1 MARFTDHEYAYV
13 RRPNYEF
20 TAFVVWLLASLGVLG
35 LYLSMSLPVL
45 VYQTMGAVCLSMALG
60 RSMPALQ
67 RYLKERQMK
76 GGKAGIDFISWQVI
90 KDKATGRGKRAKG
103 KSSAPGGQ
111 VWIGR
116 GFPWR
121 QQEIQ
126 KATEIIDNPPEWY
139 QGSEGRWIHG
149 LGDRNNED
157 LDVPIQ
163 ELEGHTLI
171 VGSTGTGKTRLFE
184 FMISQAIFRNEPVIV
199 IDPKGDKDLSDNM
212 RLACARMGA
221 ANRFLFFHR
230 GFPERS
236 VRLDP
241 LKNWNEPTEVASRVA
256 ALIPSETKVDPWWAF
271 GWKALESVIHGM
283 VYLGLKP
290 NLMELR
296 RYVEGGVEDI
306 LWLALRKYYA
316 DNWPG
321 REIKKT
327 KLDDAL
333 REYQQLSAQKPET
346 AVDGLKTMYL
356 HNREHFQKM
365 ISSLIPILSM
375 LTAGNMRYLLSPET
389 DDGDP
394 RPALDLSKII
404 EKNGVLYIGL
414 DCLSDPTVGSAI
426 GSILVAELSAVA
438 SARCNREG
446 QTRPGPLN
454 VFVDEAAE
462 VVNDP
467 AVQLLNKSRSAGFRI
482 AIATQTLAD
491 LMVRTGTSA
500 GARQVIGNVNN
511 WIVFR
516 VIDGETQKYI
526 SEALPQ
532 TVVRWVDKGYRSG
545 TRSDDPMQFNSM
557 YTEAVRERPSHLF
570 PPALLGALPTLDY
583 FCKFANG
590 TTWKGRLPIIQF

>member
-1 MARFTDHEYAYV
+1 MAVHEYAYV
-13 RRPNYEF
+13 RRPNYEKYALF
-20 TAFVVWLLASLGVLG
+20 IWLAAGVWVFEFYRSLN
-35 LYLSMSLPVL
+35 LPIL
-45 VYQTMGAVCLSMALG
+45 VFQTMGAVCICMALG
-60 RSMPALQ
+60 RSIAAVQ
-67 RYLKERQMK
+67 RTRKEKQMK
-76 GGKAGIDFISWQVI
+76 GGKGNIGFVSWEMI
-90 KDKATGRGKRAKG
+90 KGLATRRGKRLKG
-103 KSSAPGGQ
+103 KAAVPGGQ
-111 VWIGR
+111 VWIGH
-116 GFPWR
+116 GFPWT

-126 KATEIIDNPPEWY
+126 RATEIIDNPPEWY

-157 LDVPIQ
+157 LGVPIQ

-171 VGSTGTGKTRLFE
+171 VGSTGTGKTRLFDLL
-184 FMISQAIFRNEPVIV
+184 IAQAIFRNEPVIV

-212 RLACARMGA
+212 RLACERMGA

-230 GFPERS
+230 GFPQRS

-241 LKNWNEPTEVASRVA
+241 LKNWHEPTEVASRVA
-256 ALIPSETKVDPWWAF
+256 ALIPSETKMDPWWAF

-296 RYVEGGVEDI
+296 RYIEGGVEDI
-306 LWLALRKYYA
+306 LWPALRKYYS

-321 REIKKT
+321 VEMKKT
-327 KLDDAL
+327 KLPDVL
-333 REYQQLSAQKPET
+333 LEYQKLSVHKPET

-365 ISSLIPILSM
+365 IASLIPILSM
-375 LTAGNMRYLLSPET
+375 LTAGNMRYLLSPES

-404 EKNGVLYIGL
+404 EKNAVLYIGL

-446 QTRPGPLN
+446 QGRPGPLN

-491 LMVRTGTSA
+491 LMVRTGTAA

-532 TVVRWVDKGYRSG
+532 TVVRSVDKGYRSG
-545 TRSDDPMQFNSM
+545 TRSDAPMQFNSM

-590 TTWKGRLPIIQF
+590 TTWKGRLPIIQY